1 MKVKTVIIYTV
12 AVLFLLSFFYVFSGA
27 FHDISPPVTSSE
39 SFSQALWS
47 TWGATIIIVSFIL
60 FAGGAGIL
68 VLLGGGWRWE

>member
-1 MKVKTVIIYTV
+1 MKIKTVLTYGLSL
-12 AVLFLLSFFYVFSGA
+12 LFLLGLIIVFYQIFQGVSTP
-27 FHDISPPVTSSE
+27 ITPSE

-60 FAGGAGIL
+60 FAGGTGIL

>member
-1 MKVKTVIIYTV
+1 MKTKTFLTYGLS
-12 AVLFLLSFFYVFSGA
+12 VLFLLGLIVVFSQA
-27 FHDISPPVTSSE
+27 FQDVSAPVTSSE
-39 SFSQALWS
+39 SFSEALWG